1 MVISTHNIYSQIKES
16 YKIILVILAIAIG
29 IQLSSKIQV
38 EIFESSL
45 ITDTAIVIFPLV
57 VAISSFIIS
66 KIYGGS
72 KVFGKSYFILGL
84 SYMAFFIG
92 EAFFYFYFQP
102 FNDFQYSI
110 IAELFFVISMPLL
123 LTHIIINIRYFAE
136 KIESYQKILAIITP
150 AIIVLGYSLILIVN
164 PLEDIKDFYF
174 NLIFVIEAAIVLGFT
189 VVAFTL
195 FRETV
200 LFTPWFLILIGI
212 LFSTG
217 GDVLYRYTDTVSSYD
232 VSDPTTSLWLAS
244 SMMLIYA
251 LYKHQKSI

>member
-1 MVISTHNIYSQIKES
+1 MISTHNIYSQIKES
-16 YKIILVILAIAIG
+16 YKIILVILTIGIG

-38 EIFESSL
+38 EIFGSSL
-45 ITDTAIVIFPLV
+45 ITDTSIVIFPLV
-57 VAISSFIIS
+57 VAISCFIVS

-84 SYMAFFIG
+84 SYVAFFIG
-92 EAFFYFYFQP
+92 ESFYYFYFQP

-110 IAELFFVISMPLL
+110 IAELFFAVSMPLL

-136 KIESYQKILAIITP
+136 KIELYQKILAIIIP
-150 AIIVLGYSLILIVN
+150 VIIVLGYSLILTVN
-164 PLEDIKDFYF
+164 PLEDVEDFYF
-174 NLIFVIEAAIVLGFT
+174 NLIFVIKSAIVLGFT

-212 LFSTG
+212 LFSTA